1 MKSLETISYL
11 TINEKRS
18 IASKMTGVEIIP
30 YNHENADK
38 ILLNSLVNTLED
50 LNLEFLDKEDVNN
63 ED

>member
-1 MKSLETISYL
+1 
-11 TINEKRS
+11 
-18 IASKMTGVEIIP
+18 MTGVEIIP